1 MNVKNSEEKF
11 FRIFPSKKNSVATL
25 KEELRPW
32 KFEISHYTRM
42 KRQLLQGLVKTISDV
57 FAEKATHNQKTYIWF
72 EEKLTTLEN
81 LQKHSDKD

>member
-11 FRIFPSKKNSVATL
+11 FRIFPSKKNLVATL
-25 KEELRPW
+25 KEKLRPLENW
-32 KFEISHYTRM
+32 NSTLYEKEKTTSA
-42 KRQLLQGLVKTISDV
+42 GLVKTISDV

-81 LQKHSDKD
+81 LQKHNDTD